1 MEELIKFKK
10 RGQKAAVVF
19 IIMREDAD
27 FFLLMMKW
35 ILYLEILYGKLK
47 IQELKYMP
55 INAQSIRKEFLMAVK
70 FPLGLIYYRI

>member
-27 FFLLMMKW
+27 FFSPNDEMDSVFGNTLRKAKNSGVEVYAYKCSINQKGISYGGKIPVRLDLL
-35 ILYLEILYGKLK
+35 
-47 IQELKYMP
+47 
-55 INAQSIRKEFLMAVK
+55 
-70 FPLGLIYYRI
+70 